1 MAWEFDNER
10 PIYTQLLERIQMMII
25 SGFYKPGER
34 LPSVREFASEAG
46 VNPNTMQRAMLELE
60 REGLVYSQRTTGR
73 LITEDKDLIERT
85 RNNIAMDKIK
95 EFIKTMENLGYS
107 KKDIAEMMNKFLV

>member
-60 REGLVYSQRTTGR
+60 REGLVYSQRTSGR
-73 LITEDKDLIERT
+73 LITEDKELIERI

-107 KKDIAEMMNKFLV
+107 KKDIAEMMNKCLV